1 MIHLGVLGLLQ
12 PVMLEDVLREPIQG
26 AVVLERR
33 EVVQL
38 REPLDGGGQQERGAR
53 ALAENGPGHR
63 LLLPDEGKGKTDR
76 LVHQRADLTEEV
88 HVLHLFR
95 GEIDEGIEGHA
106 VVDREVLCEAHH
118 LGRDELLD
126 VAEEVRIGSHLHVSE
141 LRLLVLGQTRDPRRA
156 REL

>member
-1 MIHLGVLGLLQ
+1 M
-12 PVMLEDVLREPIQG
+12 LREPIQG

-76 LVHQRADLTEEV
+76 LVHQSWGTLA
-88 HVLHLFR
+88 
-95 GEIDEGIEGHA
+95 A
-106 VVDREVLCEAHH
+106 VVLAAVAAWAVIGRRLEGLLLLPFATVRFDDHTKFALLLAVLTAAVMGVR
-118 LGRDELLD
+118 GR
-126 VAEEVRIGSHLHVSE
+126 V
-141 LRLLVLGQTRDPRRA
+141 LRSA
-156 REL
+156 